1 MSNLYISLDQEVQF
15 PVYDDNE
22 EIWYTHTDTIGNI
35 LKTFIDFRN
44 VKVLDLSEMKWGL
57 YEEKKN

>member
-1 MSNLYISLDQEVQF
+1 MSLYISLDQEVQI

-35 LKTFIDFRN
+35 LKTFTDYRHLKVIDLN
-44 VKVLDLSEMKWGL
+44 DNKWGS
-57 YEEKKN
+57 YEEKKKD